1 MARVT
6 PLLNNA
12 IRHPA
17 TIVRML
23 TMHPHTL
30 RDETT
35 ESLQETAKALVRA
48 GHREDLMGILD
59 RAGLDDGRRAAVMTA
74 VSGHRVH

>member
-1 MARVT
+1 MARLT
-6 PLLNNA
+6 PLVNNA
-12 IRHPA
+12 VRHPA

-23 TMHPHTL
+23 NQHPHTL

-35 ESLQETAKALVRA
+35 VSLQETARALVRA
-48 GHREDLMGILD
+48 GHREDLMEILD

-74 VSGHRVH
+74 ISGNRVH